1 MKVRQQALARLW
13 PVVGLCA
20 MGVPGLWAADS
31 TWAKA
36 GISLPVGCEESSD
49 VQRVLSPDRTAS
61 VEVRCAGLNGDGEG
75 VVLRIR
81 RRNRSPA
88 DLKLEIEPGSYWR
101 PRELVWAPDSSA
113 FVVNGSESAYAG
125 DDFVVYW
132 IQRDRITSARIT
144 GAAQRDM
151 VATYPPCEASG
162 LDRDDCQGIAK
173 SPEFNMSVIA
183 WTRGSTR
190 LVVFAEVPCASRYGG
205 IMCQVMGYELEVRT
219 GRILVRMPAPELKR
233 RYQSQMAW
241 PMRIPDRPLYR

>member
-1 MKVRQQALARLW
+1 MKVRLQTLARFWL
-13 PVVGLCA
+13 VVGFCV
-20 MGVPGLWAADS
+20 MGVPGLWAAPS

-36 GISLPVGCEESSD
+36 GVSLPVGCEESSD
-49 VQRVLSPDRTAS
+49 VQRVLSPDGTAS
-61 VEVRCAGLNGDGEG
+61 VEVRCAGLNRDGDG

-81 RRNRSPA
+81 RRNRSSA

-101 PRELVWAPDSSA
+101 PQELVWAPDSSA

-125 DDFVVYW
+125 NDFVVYW
-132 IQRDRITSARIT
+132 IGGDRITSARIA

-151 VATYPPCEASG
+151 VATYPPCKASG
-162 LDRDDCQGIAK
+162 LNRDDCQRIAK
-173 SPEFNMSVIA
+173 SPEFNMSAIA

-205 IMCQVMGYELEVRT
+205 ILCQVMGYELEVPT
-219 GRILVRMPAPELKR
+219 GRILVRMPARELKR

-241 PMRIPDRPLYR
+241 PMWIPGKPLYR